1 MEFMPEEKRHKWTV
15 SPFTAILLMVALSV
29 AGIASAPLLN
39 IQYTPTAPGREVEV
53 SFRYPDAS
61 AQVVEGEITSPLE
74 GVLSALGGI
83 TEVSSVSQKGSGSVR
98 VRFAKGKDMDAAR
111 FEVHRP
117 SGMYILPFLV
127 GFRIRTSAW
136 PGRLQAGQNLN
147 WSMC

>member
-1 MEFMPEEKRHKWTV
+1 
-15 SPFTAILLMVALSV
+15 MVALSV

-61 AQVVEGEITSPLE
+61 AQVVEGEVTSPLE
-74 GVLSALGGI
+74 GVLSTLGGI

-111 FEVHRP
+111 FEVASAIRNVYP
-117 SGMYILPFLV
+117 SLPGGVSYPDIRVTRQGTSRTHSELV
-127 GFRIRTSAW
+127 YVLKGEMPSLEIEK
-136 PGRLQAGQNLN
+136 
-147 WSMC
+147 